1 MEGIKQ
7 CFDHFQPLEMSKAAL
22 KSEDKITLD
31 KMLSCKEQKC
41 DEKILLVINVGSSSH
56 LHCLKIL
63 PAYHQCGTI
72 LL

>member
-7 CFDHFQPLEMSKAAL
+7 CFDHFHPLEMSKAAL

-63 PAYHQCGTI
+63 PAYHQCGTT